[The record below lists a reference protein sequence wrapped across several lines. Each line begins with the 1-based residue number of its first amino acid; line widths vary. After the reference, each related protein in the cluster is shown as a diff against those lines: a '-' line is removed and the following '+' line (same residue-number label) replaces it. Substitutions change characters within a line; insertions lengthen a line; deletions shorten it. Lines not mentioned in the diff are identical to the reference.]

1 MTEIPFPA
9 EILPPPK
16 IRGLIPAQK
25 PKRAKPQPFSVK
37 PKAVDRGSQADM
49 SPIPPT
55 DSKQQNECIK
65 IIQSFASQCLS
76 KMPAQPKSPDQQFE
90 TLTSANER
98 EKNIVKA
105 TIVDY
110 QLELID
116 KPQAS
121 ATLVT
126 AGASSNQNYSSQYNC
141 SVANTIDVPGQTK
154 IDSERM
160 PA

>member
-1 MTEIPFPA
+1 
-9 EILPPPK
+9 
-16 IRGLIPAQK
+16 
-25 PKRAKPQPFSVK
+25 
-37 PKAVDRGSQADM
+37 M
-49 SPIPPT
+49 SPIPPA

-76 KMPAQPKSPDQQFE
+76 KMTAQPKSPDQQLE
-90 TLTSANER
+90 TLTSANDR

-116 KPQAS
+116 KPHAS

-141 SVANTIDVPGQTK
+141 SVTNTIDVPGQSK
-154 IDSERM
+154 IDSERV